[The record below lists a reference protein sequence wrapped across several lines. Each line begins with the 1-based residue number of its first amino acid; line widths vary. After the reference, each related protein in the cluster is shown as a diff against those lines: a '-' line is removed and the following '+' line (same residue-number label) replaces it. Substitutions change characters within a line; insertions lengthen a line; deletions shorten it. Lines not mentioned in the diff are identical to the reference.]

1 MRKINHC
8 LTTTIYFTWFLFL
21 SFSTLNIHATSLIY
35 TIQTGSFQ
43 IEEDAQEHFDSLAQG
58 LDEKELAYL
67 RIEKIKKF
75 YALRL
80 GKFENRVHAEKFLQE
95 NKEKLPEAIV
105 LSAYYI
111 EERIL
116 RKYKSPSLSKM
127 PQIEKIKPPVTEKEY
142 QEAGIDITLAPVE
155 KQIEIISVLV
165 EKKDYEKALKVIK
178 SAIDKRP
185 DDPEFNGWYGTVL
198 LKMDHPDKAIQYF
211 KKASDLSPDVTDYHN
226 GIGYCLSFLNRF
238 DEAIYE
244 FTKSVM
250 LDPANIDA
258 LAGLGIAYGKIGQ
271 KDKAMIFYNKLKDL
285 DRDIADK
292 VLQIIERETS

>member
-1 MRKINHC
+1 MRKINPF
-8 LTTTIYFTWFLFL
+8 LTTTIYFTWFFFL
-21 SFSTLNIHATSLIY
+21 SFSTLDTYATSLIY

-43 IEEDAQEHFDSLAQG
+43 IEEDAQEHFDSLVQG
-58 LDEKELAYL
+58 LDEKALSYL

-116 RKYKSPSLSKM
+116 RKYKSTSLSKK
-127 PQIEKIKPPVTEKEY
+127 PQIEKIKPPVNKK
-142 QEAGIDITLAPVE
+142 ADIDITHEPVE
-155 KQIEIISVLV
+155 KQIQIISALV
-165 EKKDYEKALKVIK
+165 DKKDLENALKVTKI
-178 SAIDKRP
+178 AIAAQP
-185 DDPEFNGWYGTVL
+185 EDPEINGWYGTVL
-198 LKMDHPDKAIQYF
+198 LKLDHPDKAIHYF
-211 KKASDLSPDVTDYHN
+211 KKASELSPDVTDYHN

-250 LDPANIDA
+250 LDPDNIDA
-258 LAGLGIAYGKIGQ
+258 IAGLGIAYGKIGQ
-271 KDKAMIFYNKLKDL
+271 NDKALIFYNKLKDL
-285 DRDIADK
+285 DRDTANK
-292 VLQIIERETS
+292 VLQIIKKETS